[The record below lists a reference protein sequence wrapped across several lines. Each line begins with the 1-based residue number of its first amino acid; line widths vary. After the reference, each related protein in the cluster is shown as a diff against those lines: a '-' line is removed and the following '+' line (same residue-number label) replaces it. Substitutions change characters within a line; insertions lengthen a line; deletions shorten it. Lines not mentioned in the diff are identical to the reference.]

1 MSLTV
6 NIFYSGKDGAAIK
19 FANEVIASGLINR
32 IRAEEGNLGYEYYL
46 SIENKEE
53 VLLIDK
59 WVNQEALD
67 KHHKSIMMEEIN
79 KLRNKYNLRLKIYK
93 YYEQEE

>member
-59 WVNQEALD
+59 WVNQEVLD